1 MKYITNAIDMLLQTS
16 EKDSDNE
23 TETGGIT
30 EDMFEDVMRTLRRKM
45 SRGQIKSQ
53 PRECKKEYFYRKYST
68 EASVG
73 LKASNNRRHT
83 SVDVE
88 KPTAQFFTVKEAK
101 NKRRSEGSLWDI
113 VKDRLFFRARE
124 SEASVA
130 EIVASK
136 IETRKK
142 EIKHLTKSQV
152 VDLIR
157 TKYSLNIK
165 TG

>member
-30 EDMFEDVMRTLRRKM
+30 EDIFEDVIRTLRRKL

-68 EASVG
+68 EASVD
-73 LKASNNRRHT
+73 LKASDKRRHT
-83 SVDVE
+83 SLDVE
-88 KPTAQFFTVKEAK
+88 KPTAQFFTVEEAK

-113 VKDRLFFRARE
+113 VKDKLFFRAR
-124 SEASVA
+124 EASVA

-136 IETRKK
+136 IERRKK